1 MTPNQLQLLQKWQI
15 GTKADI
21 ATAA

>member
-15 GTKADI
+15 RIKADTDT
-21 ATAA
+21 AT